1 MPDLKELPCLSV
13 KSDSMA
19 EVHMSA
25 HLDVLNKE
33 EDVKFTYSDKNLMP
47 NHVVEGPG
55 PAAAN
60 AATPV

>member
-19 EVHMSA
+19 EVHVSA
-25 HLDVLNKE
+25 HKDVLN

-47 NHVVEGPG
+47 NHIVEGPG